1 MAHRRLLHTQALPHR
16 PCQDRAHASDI
27 DAASLARSILAGSSG
42 VMGRPGCAPCHARV
56 RIFPVAFYKGALPYR
71 PTQRPRTR
79 VGSHAHNG
87 RRRCSTWIAS
97 SPTWRHA
104 RWFRRIRAN
113 GRLDLG
119 GCDYYLGTSLR
130 NQMLE
135 LHFDADQ
142 GCFLGQQAGSDT
154 TVTFAPK
161 GLTKPELIGELG
173 HLRALPL
180 YQLAL
185 PFTQKAWRL
194 LAYTHTLSGTSL

>member
-1 MAHRRLLHTQALPHR
+1 MLDL
-16 PCQDRAHASDI
+16 DRVFTY
-27 DAASLARSILAGSSG
+27 LAT
-42 VMGRPGCAPCHARV
+42 C
-56 RIFPVAFYKGALPYR
+56 
-71 PTQRPRTR
+71 
-79 VGSHAHNG
+79 
-87 RRRCSTWIAS
+87 
-97 SPTWRHA
+97 

-135 LHFDADQ
+135 LRFDADQ

-154 TVTFAPK
+154 TITFAPK
-161 GLTKPELIGELG
+161 GLTKPELMGELA
-173 HLRALPL
+173 HLLALPL